1 MKSFSPHFSPS
12 AAFSVPS
19 FSCDF
24 VRVPDVGIY
33 FYRLGA
39 FKLSRVRKK
48 LACIHFLLIFVP
60 FFQLWPDNLS
70 IMGSLR
76 PPVLILS
83 PLCPNSDS
91 YIVRVKA
98 VVMTRD
104 DSTGG
109 WLAQDGGALTRV
121 GVCRLLPPELAPVP
135 ASSLSQFLI
144 RGERLQDKQVKHRKL
159 LV

>member
-1 MKSFSPHFSPS
+1 M
-12 AAFSVPS
+12 
-19 FSCDF
+19 
-24 VRVPDVGIY
+24 
-33 FYRLGA
+33 
-39 FKLSRVRKK
+39 
-48 LACIHFLLIFVP
+48 
-60 FFQLWPDNLS
+60 
-70 IMGSLR
+70 
-76 PPVLILS
+76 S

-159 LV
+159 PQRSFNAELCKTRPTCVTQTGDSGLSPEEGPRLHHSKSHVSPLEGGGQEVRPVLSESSRRQSVRQGRTEGHRRPC

>member
-1 MKSFSPHFSPS
+1 MIP
-12 AAFSVPS
+12 
-19 FSCDF
+19 
-24 VRVPDVGIY
+24 
-33 FYRLGA
+33 RL
-39 FKLSRVRKK
+39 
-48 LACIHFLLIFVP
+48 
-60 FFQLWPDNLS
+60 
-70 IMGSLR
+70 SL
-76 PPVLILS
+76 
-83 PLCPNSDS
+83 NSDS

-144 RGERLQDKQVKHRKL
+144 RGERLRDKQVKTWTSVSKL
-159 LV
+159 ARR

>member
-1 MKSFSPHFSPS
+1 M
-12 AAFSVPS
+12 SVSIFNP
-19 FSCDF
+19 
-24 VRVPDVGIY
+24 
-33 FYRLGA
+33 LGA
-39 FKLSRVRKK
+39 FKSSRVRKK
-48 LACIHFLLIFVP
+48 LACTHFLLIFVA
-60 FFQLWPDNLS
+60 FFQLGSDKLS
-70 IMGSLR
+70 ITGSLH
-76 PPVLILS
+76 PPVLIAS

-135 ASSLSQFLI
+135 ASSLSRFLI
-144 RGERLQDKQVKHRKL
+144 RGERLQDKQVKRRKWPNARLTLSFVKHRRP
-159 LV
+159 V